1 MSLQTNL
8 DSTTLFIDVRNHDEV
23 IAHQFDDNYHI
34 SLNIPADMIKFNLEI
49 LRNIVRSKQYKN
61 IYVVCRSA
69 TRSGKV
75 HAKYF
80 ANDNILSKIKYSESL
95 KFNNFNNSTKYIND
109 LDLNIH
115 TVRSNNSPPISM
127 IRIVQMLL
135 GTILLLSGSFI
146 LYSCEKFK
154 PLKYFMIAVGLFA
167 LYSGI
172 TGSCI
177 LSKILGGNNI

>member
-1 MSLQTNL
+1 MTQSNL
-8 DSTTLFIDVRNHDEV
+8 DHTTLFLDVRNHDEV
-23 IAHQFDDNYHI
+23 VAHRFDDNYHI

-49 LRNIVRSKQYKN
+49 LRDIVRSKKYEN

-80 ANDNILSKIKYSESL
+80 ANDTVLSEIKYSESL
-95 KFNNFNNSTKYIND
+95 KFNGFKNPNQHITD

-115 TVRSNNSPPISM
+115 TVHSNERPPISM

-135 GTILLLSGSFI
+135 GMILLLSGTFI

-172 TGSCI
+172 SGSCI